1 MLRILLGEPPRRNS
15 GVLAEAMDNM
25 AQVASMLRK
34 EMNDHE
40 DHDHEY
46 RKLEIWTRGLISSL
60 DELEQSCFAAAFY
73 RKKVVAGY
81 MDDMSVEE
89 QGDYARYVYFY
100 KNGFI
105 RVFSLLDKL
114 GTVLNSLYGLNTSQN
129 NAHFSYFTV
138 LRQFQL
144 LKTHSPLA
152 DELEDIKNSYREPLQ
167 NLRKRRNAEIHYMNA
182 EMQDDLWQR
191 HQGLHDKI
199 RLEDVDSHLEDLKQ
213 GVEMVC
219 KSLCAAF
226 RYSNEQ
232 WHKIKALADNT
243 PGQGHVKA
251 TKSSFDKKA
260 ETHYT

>member
-1 MLRILLGEPPRRNS
+1 MLRILLGEPPRENS

-25 AQVASMLRK
+25 AKVASMLRR
-34 EMNDHE
+34 EMNTHE
-40 DHDHEY
+40 DLDHEY

-60 DELEQSCFAAAFY
+60 DELEQSWFAAAFF
-73 RKKVVAGY
+73 RKSVVAGY
-81 MDDMSVEE
+81 MDDMSPKE
-89 QGDYARYVYFY
+89 QGEYARYVYFY

-114 GTVLNSLYGLNTSQN
+114 GTVLNSLYDLNTSKVK
-129 NAHFSYFTV
+129 AHFSYFTV

-144 LKTHSPLA
+144 HEKHTALA
-152 DELEDIKNSYREPLQ
+152 GELETIKNAYREPLE

-199 RLEDVDSHLEDLKQ
+199 RLEDLDSHLEDLQ
-213 GVEMVC
+213 QSLEMVC
-219 KSLCAAF
+219 KSLAASF

-232 WHKIKALADNT
+232 WHKSKIAANLRT
-243 PGQGHVKA
+243 GHHPK
-251 TKSSFDKKA
+251 
-260 ETHYT
+260 

>member
-1 MLRILLGEPPRRNS
+1 MLRVILGEPPRKNS

-25 AQVASMLRK
+25 AKYAALLRK
-34 EMNDHE
+34 EMNAHE
-40 DHDHEY
+40 DGDHEY

-60 DELEQSCFAAAFY
+60 DELEQSWFAAAYY
-73 RKKVVAGY
+73 RKAVIAGY
-81 MDDMSVEE
+81 MDDMSPTE

-114 GTVLNSLYGLNTSQN
+114 GTVLNHFYDLKTSKLK
-129 NAHFSYFTV
+129 AHFSYFTV

-144 LKTHSPLA
+144 MNVHPALA
-152 DELEDIKNSYREPLQ
+152 DQLEQIKNSYREPLE

-199 RLEDVDSHLEDLKQ
+199 QLEDLDSHLEDLKQ
-213 GVEMVC
+213 SLEMTC
-219 KSLCAAF
+219 KSLSAAYS
-226 RYSNEQ
+226 YSNEQ
-232 WHKIKALADNT
+232 LRKRISKIRT
-243 PGQGHVKA
+243 
-251 TKSSFDKKA
+251 
-260 ETHYT
+260 

>member
-1 MLRILLGEPPRRNS
+1 MLRTLLGEPPRENS

-25 AQVASMLRK
+25 AEAASMLRK
-34 EMNDHE
+34 EMKAHE

-60 DELEQSCFAAAFY
+60 DELEQSWFAAAFY
-73 RKKVVAGY
+73 RRSVVAGH
-81 MDDMSVEE
+81 MDDMSVNE
-89 QGDYARYVYFY
+89 QGEYARYVYFY

-114 GTVLNSLYGLNTSQN
+114 GTVLNSLYDLNTTKVK
-129 NAHFSYFTV
+129 AHFSYFTV

-144 LKTHSPLA
+144 LKVHTPLA
-152 DELEDIKNSYREPLQ
+152 EELEKIKNSYREPLE
-167 NLRKRRNAEIHYMNA
+167 NLRKRRNAEIHYMNS

-199 RLEDVDSHLEDLKQ
+199 KLEDLDSHLEDLKQ
-213 GVEMVC
+213 GLEMVC
-219 KSLCAAF
+219 KSLNVSF

-232 WHKIKALADNT
+232 WRLNN
-243 PGQGHVKA
+243 
-251 TKSSFDKKA
+251 SSRQPQK
-260 ETHYT
+260 